1 MADFTEA
8 VRTIV
13 NSRLSTVFSAMPA
26 VIESYSGGKAT
37 VKPAINISGSDKMP
51 VLSDVP
57 VVFPNSSS
65 AGIVFEVSK
74 GDPVLLVFSCNSIDE
89 WLQSNGKDTE
99 TDDPRRFDI
108 TDAIAIP
115 GLFPFGSAPELSTSD
130 GCVMRYKDTSVTI
143 KKNGDVQI
151 GGASAKKLI
160 NEEFKSV
167 FNNHT
172 HDYVD
177 TKGTVAT
184 PSLTGSPHSDPAGLI
199 PIQITNNEMTSIF
212 SAE

>member
-8 VRTIV
+8 VRTVV
-13 NSRLSTVFSAMPA
+13 NSRLSTVFSAMPGKI
-26 VIESYSGGKAT
+26 VKIGNGKAD
-37 VKPAINISGSDKMP
+37 VEPVINIAGSSRLP
-51 VLSDVP
+51 VLPDIP
-57 VVFPNSSS
+57 VVFPASNT
-65 AGIVFEVSK
+65 AGFVLDINK
-74 GDPVLLVFSCNSIDE
+74 GDTVLLVFSNSSLDE
-89 WLQSNGKDTE
+89 WLNGNGGSVE
-99 TDDPRRFDI
+99 TDDPRRFDL
-108 TDAIAIP
+108 TDAVAIP
-115 GLFPFGSAPELSTSD
+115 GLFSFTESPTLNSDD